1 MKHLKKQ
8 FVILALSFGLAFT
21 GFGNKIYAEEPAE
34 VPLSILSIDAGRKY
48 FSEEQLM
55 TIIDQAHQNGYTGV
69 QILLG
74 NDGLRFVLDDMSM
87 NVQGK
92 TFESDALKKAITV
105 GNKSYYDDPNGDVLT
120 EAEMTRILNHAKAI
134 GIDIIPVINSPGHM
148 DAILVAMEELGLS
161 NVRYQNNNKTS
172 ERTVNIENKEA
183 IAFVQALTKK
193 YVDYFGNADAS
204 SIFNFGADEYAND
217 VFTSPGWGELQ
228 KNGLYGDFIAYSNT
242 LAQIIKDAGMKPMSF
257 NDGIYY
263 NSKDQFGTFDKDIII
278 SYWTSG
284 WWGFNVAKP
293 DYFASKGHPILNTND
308 GWYWVLGRIDKDGYN
323 LKDAL
328 KRTQSN
334 DFNDLAGGSKIP
346 SIGSMQAI
354 WADDPS
360 QDHGMNHIIELMD
373 AFATRHAD
381 KLVKPAD
388 YSVLD
393 HTLTTIPKN
402 LDLYSDESVM
412 KLQNFVASIVRS
424 YRIPE
429 QNKVDAINS
438 QLEDAINNLE
448 LKMADYSKLEVL
460 KERVTK
466 LNADDYENYEVITD
480 ALALIENN
488 RKITHQSDVDEWTE
502 TLENALKALIFK
514 NDEPNVPNP
523 KEDDTTILDTKTEK
537 NKPTTM
543 SRTPT
548 TQITSA
554 TQTMKPKE
562 TTLPITGIQHD
573 LTNKI
578 LGSLMLFGGALVLK
592 RKS

>member
-1 MKHLKKQ
+1 MKYLKKQ
-8 FVILALSFGLAFT
+8 FVILALSFGLALA
-21 GFGNKIYAEEPAE
+21 GFGNKVYADEPAN

-48 FSEEQLM
+48 FSEDQLM
-55 TIIDQAHQNGYTGV
+55 DIINHAHQNGYTGV

-92 TFESDALKKAITV
+92 TFESDAVKNAITA
-105 GNKSYYDDPNGDVLT
+105 GNKSYYDDPHGDVLT
-120 EAEMTRILNHAKAI
+120 EVEMTRILKHAKSI

-148 DAILVAMEELGLS
+148 DAILVAMEELGLTD
-161 NVRYQNNNKTS
+161 VRYQNNGKTS
-172 ERTVNIENKEA
+172 KRTVNIENKEA

-193 YVDYFGNADAS
+193 YVDFFGDSGAS

-228 KNGLYGDFIAYSNT
+228 KKGLYDDFIEYANT
-242 LAQIIKDAGMKPMSF
+242 LAKIIKDAGMKPMSF

-263 NSKDQFGTFDKDIII
+263 NSNDQYGTFDQDIII

-293 DYFASKGHPILNTND
+293 QYFASKGHPILNTND

-328 KRTQSN
+328 KRTQAN
-334 DFNDLAGGSKIP
+334 DFNVLAGGSTIP

-360 QDHGMNHIIELMD
+360 QDHGMNHIMELMD

-381 KLVKPAD
+381 HMVKPAD
-388 YSVLD
+388 YSELD
-393 HTLTTIPKN
+393 HTLGAIPQD
-402 LDLYSDESVM
+402 LDLYTDESVA
-412 KLQNFVASIVRS
+412 KLQELVDSIVRS

-429 QNKVDAINS
+429 QTKVDETNKHLGAAIKNL
-438 QLEDAINNLE
+438 QL
-448 LKMADYSKLEVL
+448 KKADYSRLNAL
-460 KERVTK
+460 KDRVAK
-466 LNADDYENYEVITD
+466 LNADDYENFEVITD
-480 ALALIENN
+480 ALASIEEHRN
-488 RKITHQSDVDEWTE
+488 ITQQHDVDAWVTA
-502 TLENALKALIFK
+502 LENAMSSLKFR
-514 NDEPNVPNP
+514 NSEPSMPSP
-523 KEDDTTILDTKTEK
+523 KDDDTKIIDTITDK
-537 NKPTTM
+537 KPTPST
-543 SRTPT
+543 T
-548 TQITSA
+548 TQT
-554 TQTMKPKE
+554 TVQTTAE
-562 TTLPITGIQHD
+562 TLPQTGVQS
-573 LTNKI
+573 NVSAKVM
-578 LGSLMLFGGALVLK
+578 GSLVLVAGAWFLK

>member
-8 FVILALSFGLAFT
+8 FVILALSFGLALA
-21 GFGNKIYAEEPAE
+21 GFGNKVYADEPTE

-55 TIIDQAHQNGYTGV
+55 TIINQAHQNGYTGV

-92 TFESDALKKAITV
+92 TFESDAVKKAITA
-105 GNKSYYDDPNGDVLT
+105 GNKRYYNDPNGDVLT
-120 EAEMTRILNHAKAI
+120 ETEMTRILNHAKSI

-148 DAILVAMEELGLS
+148 DAILVAMEELGLT
-161 NVRYQNNNKTS
+161 NVRYQNSGKTS

-193 YVDYFGNADAS
+193 YVDFFGNAGAS

-228 KNGLYGDFIAYSNT
+228 KKGLYDDFIEYANT
-242 LAQIIKDAGMKPMSF
+242 LAKIIKDAGMKPMSF

-263 NSKDQFGTFDKDIII
+263 NSSDKDGTFDPDIII

-293 DYFASKGHPILNTND
+293 EYFASKGHPILNTND

-323 LKDAL
+323 LNDAL
-328 KRTQSN
+328 KRTHNN
-334 DFNDLAGGSKIP
+334 DFNVLAGGSKIT

-360 QDHGMNHIIELMD
+360 QDHGMNHIMELMS

-388 YSVLD
+388 YSDLD
-393 HTLTTIPKN
+393 YTLKAIPKN
-402 LDLYSDESVM
+402 LDLYSDESVA
-412 KLQNFVASIVRS
+412 KLHDLVDSIVRS

-429 QNKVDAINS
+429 QNKVDEKNNQLAEAIK
-438 QLEDAINNLE
+438 NLQ
-448 LKMADYSKLEVL
+448 LKMADYSKLNEL
-460 KERVTK
+460 KERVAK
-466 LNADDYENYEVITD
+466 LKADDYENYEVITD
-480 ALALIENN
+480 ALTLIEDN
-488 RKITHQSDVDEWTE
+488 RNITQQTDVDEWVI
-502 TLENALKALIFK
+502 TLEKALHSLKFC
-514 NDEPNVPNP
+514 NDEPSVPTP
-523 KEDDTTILDTKTEK
+523 KEDNTVTPDKKTDD
-537 NKPTTM
+537 KPTLP
-543 SRTPT
+543 SETPST
-548 TQITSA
+548 PIQTITA
-554 TQTMKPKE
+554 
-562 TTLPITGIQHD
+562 TLPNTGIQSN
-573 LTNKI
+573 LTTK
-578 LGSLMLFGGALVLK
+578 LMGSIVLLGGALLLK